1 MDQPCESLH
10 VGHVVGAVIYALQA
24 VAIAWLVNRRYQ
36 ADKRE
41 NGNGH
46 SRVDQMVQDHKV
58 VERRRVRRRNSEE
71 P

>member
-1 MDQPCESLH
+1 MEQPCESLQL
-10 VGHVVGAVIYALQA
+10 GHVVLAFINALQA

-41 NGNGH
+41 NGSGK
-46 SRVDQMVQDHKV
+46 SRLDQVVQDHKV
-58 VERRRVRRRNSEE
+58 AERRRVRRRNSEE